1 MSITLADSRSSIT
14 FTFVNETS
22 LVSVTAVTATIH
34 AGLLED
40 SAEDIAE
47 SLDDD
52 DDDVFSAPI
61 GQSYKCSSELLE
73 LGSISLT
80 LSELQVQAFRN
91 AGEDFGDAVLCS
103 GDQGSTRSNL
113 VPVVV
118 GVVVGVVI
126 LVVVVVFFIK
136 RSREHEGPTL

>member
-40 SAEDIAE
+40 SAEDIAG
-47 SLDDD
+47 SL